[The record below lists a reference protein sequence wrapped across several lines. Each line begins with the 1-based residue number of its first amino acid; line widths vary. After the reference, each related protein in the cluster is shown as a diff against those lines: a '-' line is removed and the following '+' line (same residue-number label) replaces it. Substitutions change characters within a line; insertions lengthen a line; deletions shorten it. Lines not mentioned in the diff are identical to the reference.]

1 MVVVICFMSFYC
13 MGKDHKDLKL
23 PKWVMFSCSILEI
36 TTIACLTPCSAIP
49 SHLIHIIVP
58 SSMLSQTTL
67 YEQRALYSIFNYIKP
82 ILMLLSSDGVGKN
95 RLPMIAPGT

>member
-1 MVVVICFMSFYC
+1 

-36 TTIACLTPCSAIP
+36 TTIACFTPCSAIP

-67 YEQRALYSIFNYIKP
+67 YEQRALYSIFNYIKLIP
-82 ILMLLSSDGVGKN
+82 LLFSYLELYPFVSSVPSFSFL
-95 RLPMIAPGT
+95 LPWLLGSIS